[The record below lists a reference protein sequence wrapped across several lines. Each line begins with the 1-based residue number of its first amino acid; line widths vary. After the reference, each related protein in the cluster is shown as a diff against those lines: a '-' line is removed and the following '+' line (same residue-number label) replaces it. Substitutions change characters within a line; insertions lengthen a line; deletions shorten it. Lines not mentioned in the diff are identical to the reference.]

1 MRLLYW
7 ILVALVATVLALFAA
22 SNRES
27 ATLALWPLP
36 FVVELPLY
44 LASLAALLTGFLA
57 GLLAAWIAG
66 RSRRREARRRANR
79 IAVLERELAAT
90 QAQLA
95 EAAENGPA
103 RLAARG

>member
-7 ILVALVATVLALFAA
+7 VLVGLVATVLALFAA

-27 ATLALWPLP
+27 VTLALWPFP

-44 LASLAALLTGFLA
+44 LATLLGLLIGFLA
-57 GLLAAWIAG
+57 GLLAAWIGG
-66 RSRRREARRRANR
+66 RARRREARRRSNR
-79 IAVLERELAAT
+79 IAALERELGAT
-90 QAQLA
+90 QARLA
-95 EAAENGPA
+95 ETSETAPA